1 MRPEFSKAVDPVFS
15 HVLGLLEQ
23 IERGESLAVEEERL
37 RVCNRL
43 EKAESMLGQGPDWQ
57 LAKYALVSWIDD
69 VLIEAEWG
77 GREWWRENA
86 LEVAIFNTRLRH
98 EQFYIRAREAASLVK
113 KDALE
118 VFYLC
123 VVLGFRGL
131 YRDPVAAA
139 ALTEPRQLPADLET
153 WAKQTAM
160 TIQLGQGRPPI
171 SGASEPI
178 EGAPPLDGPA
188 MLIWS
193 AFSAV
198 ILAVLMAIF
207 IYLFMFTGSGNAP

>member
-1 MRPEFSKAVDPVFS
+1 MKPEFSKAVDPVFS

-23 IERGESLAVEEERL
+23 IERGESLTVNDERV
-37 RVCNRL
+37 RICSRL
-43 EKAESMLGQGPDWQ
+43 EKAESLLGQGQDWQ

-69 VLIEAEWG
+69 LLIDAEWE
-77 GREWWRENA
+77 GRDWWRENA
-86 LEVAIFNTRLRH
+86 LEIAIFNTRLRH
-98 EQFYIRAREAASLVK
+98 EQFYMRAQEAASLPK

-131 YRDPVAAA
+131 YRDPIAAA
-139 ALTEPRQLPADLET
+139 ALTEPRQLPPDLES

-160 TIQLGQGRPPI
+160 AIQLGQGRPPV
-171 SGASEPI
+171 SSASEPI
-178 EGAPPLDGPA
+178 RGAPPLDGST

-198 ILAVLMAIF
+198 ILSMFLGIF
-207 IYLFMFTGSGNAP
+207 LYLLW